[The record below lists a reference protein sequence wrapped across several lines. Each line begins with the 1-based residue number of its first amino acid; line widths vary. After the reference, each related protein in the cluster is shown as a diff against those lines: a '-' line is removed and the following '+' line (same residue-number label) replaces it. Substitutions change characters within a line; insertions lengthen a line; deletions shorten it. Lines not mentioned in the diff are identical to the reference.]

1 MEKIFTQYVLENCC
15 SIFHLLRSPIISCI
29 STTISHWKTCFYFEM
44 QNLPLNFLLKIR
56 SRYRY
61 NWTSCR
67 SSNIN
72 GEWQTA
78 DIQARIEMLLKG
90 DPSKS
95 YSKEEIIEEL
105 SNADENSEVE
115 RTWRKG
121 SIKFSDE
128 SKIATQFYLQK
139 WNCLLSMEMI
149 SIMLRLY
156 EATRTYMICCCPLPV
171 PVRSFNCF

>member
-1 MEKIFTQYVLENCC
+1 
-15 SIFHLLRSPIISCI
+15 
-29 STTISHWKTCFYFEM
+29 
-44 QNLPLNFLLKIR
+44 
-56 SRYRY
+56 
-61 NWTSCR
+61 
-67 SSNIN
+67 
-72 GEWQTA
+72 
-78 DIQARIEMLLKG
+78 MLLKG